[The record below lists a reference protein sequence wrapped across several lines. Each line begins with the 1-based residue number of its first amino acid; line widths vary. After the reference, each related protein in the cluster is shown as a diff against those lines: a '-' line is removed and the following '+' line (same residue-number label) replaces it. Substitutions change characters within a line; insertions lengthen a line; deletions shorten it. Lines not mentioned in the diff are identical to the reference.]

1 MLPLSLQQL
10 SKEFHHSHFI
20 IRNRSQIQM
29 DFTPLK
35 HFLIQTFILLIVQ
48 VLSQINVTYYTV
60 VPHCFQLVCI
70 SSDFIQKP
78 SFFSV
83 WKTSIIWHICQ
94 DNLPQFTGNKAI
106 HTKTA
111 YISVT
116 AACKNSCLKHTGI
129 SEKFLLMICF
139 WSLTINNR
147 EVTLMQLNLKP

>member
-20 IRNRSQIQM
+20 TRNLSQIQM

-48 VLSQINVTYYTV
+48 VLSQINVTYYIV
-60 VPHCFQLVCI
+60 VPHSQLVCI

-83 WKTSIIWHICQ
+83 QKTSNIWHICQ

-106 HTKTA
+106 HTETA

-139 WSLTINNR
+139 WTLMINR
-147 EVTLMQLNLKP
+147 EVTLTQLNLKP